1 MNRNTIFGT
10 LGVGLLLILM
20 ALVSQQEVNSSNS
33 LQASSQ
39 IKESEV
45 NQATTKIQ
53 MSQLADANNRFG
65 FNLFNRIQS
74 QQPQE
79 NIVISP
85 NSIAIAL
92 AMARRGTSKETL
104 AEITT
109 ALELNRLDAANIDA
123 SYSELIKTLKNADPN
138 VNLAIANSLWVNRD
152 ITLKQEFINDAQKFY
167 LAEVNN
173 LDFATP
179 QAADIIN
186 DWVAK
191 NTADKIPQ
199 IVDSLSP
206 EDALYLINAIYF
218 KGSWSNQFDPE
229 ATTQAPF
236 YTEPNSP
243 QPHQM
248 MNQTGDYRY
257 YENEQFQ
264 AVKIPYGKNQELGM
278 YIFLPQET
286 NDLETFNQQ
295 LNINNWQ
302 EWLAKMRSRKG
313 NITIPRFELE
323 YETELQDVLSA
334 LGIKL
339 IFNSAQ
345 ADFSAMTDASV
356 AIDNVKHKTFIEVNE
371 EGTEAAAVTSI
382 GIRVTSVEPE
392 DIPFN
397 MNVNRPFFFAIGD
410 DITNSIL
417 FMGNVVEP

>member
-20 ALVSQQEVNSSNS
+20 GLVSQQEVSSSNS

-39 IKESEV
+39 IKQSEV
-45 NQATTKIQ
+45 NQATTKMQ
-53 MSQLADANNRFG
+53 MSQLANANNRFG

-85 NSIAIAL
+85 SSIALAL
-92 AMARRGTSKETL
+92 AMARRGTSRATL
-104 AEITT
+104 AQITT
-109 ALELNRLDAANIDA
+109 ALELDTLDSASIDA
-123 SYSELIKTLKNADPN
+123 SYLELIETLESADPN
-138 VNLAIANSLWVNRD
+138 VKLAIANSLWVNQN
-152 ITLKQEFINDAQKFY
+152 ITLEQEFINDAGEFY

-173 LDFATP
+173 LNFAEP
-179 QAADIIN
+179 QATNIIN

-236 YTEPNSP
+236 YPEPNAP

-264 AVKIPYGKNQELGM
+264 AVRIPYGKNRELGM

-295 LNINNWQ
+295 LNLDNWQ
-302 EWLAKMRSRKG
+302 EWLAKMRSRQG

-323 YETELQDVLSA
+323 YETELQNVLSA

-339 IFNSAQ
+339 IFDSSQ
-345 ADFSAMTDASV
+345 ADFSAMTDTPV
-356 AIDNVKHKTFIEVNE
+356 AVDNVKHKTFIEINE

-392 DIPFN
+392 NIPFN
-397 MNVNRPFFFAIGD
+397 MNVNRPFFFAIRD
-410 DITNSIL
+410 DITDSVL

>member
-264 AVKIPYGKNQELGM
+264 AVRIPYGKNQELGM